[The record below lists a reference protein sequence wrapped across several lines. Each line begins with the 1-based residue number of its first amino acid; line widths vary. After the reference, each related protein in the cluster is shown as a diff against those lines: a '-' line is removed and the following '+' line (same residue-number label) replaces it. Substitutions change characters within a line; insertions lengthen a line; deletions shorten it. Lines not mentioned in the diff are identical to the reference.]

1 MKILKL
7 ETGGLIALSQNQK
20 DTQKQRKELENGY
33 KKMAQINLELAKECI
48 EADTDCFERYEQKLT
63 ECE

>member
-1 MKILKL
+1 M
-7 ETGGLIALSQNQK
+7 SQNQK

-33 KKMAQINLELAKECI
+33 KEMAKINQELAE
-48 EADTDCFERYEQKLT
+48 EFVSADEDCFVGYEQKLT